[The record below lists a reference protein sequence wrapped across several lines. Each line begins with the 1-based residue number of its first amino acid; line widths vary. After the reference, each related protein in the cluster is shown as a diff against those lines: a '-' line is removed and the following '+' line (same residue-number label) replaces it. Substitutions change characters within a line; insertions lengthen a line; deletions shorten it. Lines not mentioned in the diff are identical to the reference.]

1 MTEFGGSMNLTYAS
15 SGHHGMQERRRA
27 ERRVSPDLAAY
38 HWTSSYPKQ
47 EIVRDISA
55 TGVFLETRE
64 RWVPGDLISLT
75 LQRRG
80 PLEGNFERRVAVQAR
95 AVRWSDE
102 GIGLSFVLPA
112 GMELRLWESPLKSAA
127 EQTDPED
134 VLREFRVANAL
145 AFVQRISPQ
154 GADRVRLLLREGLSN
169 FRVSSAIE
177 IALKAERILSFG
189 TNADLMR
196 APARL
201 VERILEDGSWADADA
216 TQQLWAGLLAT
227 SCSPSGRDETNL
239 TFVELLSQLTA
250 THLRILTAACTKA
263 AKFLSGV
270 ERLSS
275 RPITLT
281 AADLGRITGSRD
293 LLRAHRDLEHL
304 CDLGLLI
311 MTVKSATFSEMEGT
325 EIAPTSLGLQLYA
338 RCNGHRG
345 STQDFYGIPT
355 GNLPDEKGHRPTLVD
370 QQISH

>member
-1 MTEFGGSMNLTYAS
+1 MNFNYAS
-15 SGHHGMQERRRA
+15 SGHHSIPERRRA
-27 ERRVSPDLAAY
+27 ERRVSPDLTAY
-38 HWTSSYPKQ
+38 HWTASYPKQ

-64 RWVPGDLISLT
+64 RWVPGDVISLT

-95 AVRWSDE
+95 AVRWSED

-112 GMELRLWESPLKSAA
+112 GMDLRLWQSPLKSAA

-134 VLREFRVANAL
+134 VLREFRVANVL
-145 AFVQRISPQ
+145 GFVQRISPQ
-154 GADRVRLLLREGLSN
+154 ASDRVRQLLREGLSN
-169 FRVSSAIE
+169 YRVASAIE

-189 TNADLMR
+189 ANADLMR

-227 SCSPSGRDETNL
+227 SCTPSGRDETNL
-239 TFVELLSQLTA
+239 TFVGLLSQLTA
-250 THLRILTAACTKA
+250 AHLRILTAACTKA
-263 AKFLSGV
+263 AKFVSGV

-275 RPITLT
+275 RPIRLH
-281 AADLGRITGSRD
+281 AADLSRITGSRD

-304 CDLGLLI
+304 CDLGLLT
-311 MTVKSATFSEMEGT
+311 MTVRSATFSELEGT

-345 STQDFYGIPT
+345 STQDFYGVPT
-355 GNLPDEKGHRPTLVD
+355 GSLPDELGHSPILADQRPD
-370 QQISH
+370 R